1 MYIHIY
7 MYIYKILCVY
17 LWWWFWIEVF
27 GGGGNKPD
35 SVLCLS
41 AQGHF
46 LSALSVSTIQRW
58 YTTER
63 EKKKEF
69 FFFFFPN
76 KINKKYNEIERF
88 YFWVFIAY
96 RVALPF
102 RKHIHT
108 SLDLVFG
115 PNWDF
120 KSYLLLI
127 WRGCFCFFT
136 FSFWLF
142 LIFNAPK
149 PHFPYLH
156 LVWKICVEGGQLVHM
171 REGGGGLWVNLDF
184 REWHWKLLQSV
195 IGKWSSGFLRSCLIL
210 YLVILL

>member
-7 MYIYKILCVY
+7 IILCVY

-69 FFFFFPN
+69 FFSFFPN
-76 KINKKYNEIERF
+76 KINKKHNEIERF

-108 SLDLVFG
+108 RPWPCLWTKLRLQELLASDLKGLFLFFSFLVLVAFDFWCPKTPLSLFASCVEDLCWGWTVG
-115 PNWDF
+115 
-120 KSYLLLI
+120 SYEGR
-127 WRGCFCFFT
+127 WRGIVGQSWFP
-136 FSFWLF
+136 WVALE
-142 LIFNAPK
+142 APSK
-149 PHFPYLH
+149 
-156 LVWKICVEGGQLVHM
+156 C
-171 REGGGGLWVNLDF
+171 
-184 REWHWKLLQSV
+184 HW
-195 IGKWSSGFLRSCLIL
+195 
-210 YLVILL
+210 